1 MSDQSVWEQFSR
13 EQLLGLIEMYAKNWL
28 AMDGVWFQSVE
39 QKYGMDEAM
48 EHDRNAWERFTVIEA
63 RRIKAFLGLSEH
75 PGLEG
80 LAKALSLRF
89 YGNLNQAEPEFRG
102 NTLVYRVVD
111 CRVQSARTRKGMP
124 LHPCKSVG
132 IIEYGGFARTID
144 DRITCRCL
152 SCYPEVT
159 DSSCSC
165 AWEFTLQAED

>member
-1 MSDQSVWEQFSR
+1 MSNQSVWEQFSR

-63 RRIKAFLGLSEH
+63 RRIKAFLGLGEH

-89 YGNLNQAEPEFRG
+89 YGNLNRAAPEIRG
-102 NTLVYRVVD
+102 NTLIYRVLD
-111 CRVQSARTRKGMP
+111 CRVQSARSRKGMA

-144 DRITCRCL
+144 DRIRCRCL
-152 SCYPEVT
+152 SYYPEVT
-159 DSSCSC
+159 DDTCSC
-165 AWEFTLQAED
+165 AWEFTLEE